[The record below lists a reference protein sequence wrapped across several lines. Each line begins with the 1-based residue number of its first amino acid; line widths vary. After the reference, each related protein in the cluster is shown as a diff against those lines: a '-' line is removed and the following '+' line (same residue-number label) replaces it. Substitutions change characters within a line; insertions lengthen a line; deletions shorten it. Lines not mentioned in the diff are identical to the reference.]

1 MGLPHDVGVRP
12 LQLDRVDAEEL
23 GGRATRPP
31 AVACIRRP
39 VRPAHAPQGTTRVD
53 QTGRGLQVGRAA
65 RERRRGA
72 ARRRPAPPT
81 ATAPPGCRGP
91 ARLRR
96 RAAPRRRTP
105 GRHRASDRGSGTSR
119 TWTRCSFLMRR
130 GQAHATGIRP
140 GAGGADAQPC
150 RPDPGPVHASAW
162 RSWPVAGSGG
172 GGSPAPDGGPRSP
185 VDRGPGSGPRR
196 GDRRGRG
203 HYLYQHGAVA
213 YSCAYAGLR
222 LTDSRAIV
230 SPAETISIG
239 PRSGLVVSTFA
250 SVHGLRLAAAAWR
263 DVGLLGGSAAGRG
276 RRRLLGGRLVDPA
289 AVMPVVRELR
299 RHPYVRGVST
309 RRRP

>member
-140 GAGGADAQPC
+140 G
-150 RPDPGPVHASAW
+150 
-162 RSWPVAGSGG
+162 GG

-250 SVHGLRLAAAAWR
+250 SVNGLRLAAAAWR